1 MSDEHIL
8 VVDDDQRL
16 LRLLQRYLAENGYRV
31 TTAQDAVQARD
42 VLKLIHPDAL
52 VLDVTMPG
60 EDGLSLTQSLR
71 EEGLSLPILLLTA
84 RGEPADRIDGLESGA
99 DDYLGKPFEP
109 RELLLR
115 LRAHLRRVVP
125 ALSPVMEVP
134 SVLRLGPLEFD
145 VERGLLTGPDGPV
158 HLTGGEAALL
168 GVLTTRPGVVMSRED
183 IAKALD
189 MDEIGERA
197 VDVQVTR
204 LRRRIEADP
213 KEPRFLHTVR
223 GKGYVLKPGL

>member
-8 VVDDDQRL
+8 VVDDDPRL
-16 LRLLQRYLAENGYRV
+16 LRLLQRYLSENGYRV
-31 TTAQDAVQARD
+31 STALDALAARD
-42 VLKLIHPDAL
+42 VLQRIQPDAL

-60 EDGLSLTQSLR
+60 EDGLSLTNSLR
-71 EEGLSLPILLLTA
+71 KDGLSLPILLLTA
-84 RGEPADRIDGLESGA
+84 RGEPADRIGGLEAGA

-125 ALSPVMEVP
+125 ALPVVDEVP
-134 SVLRLGPLEFD
+134 DILRLGELEFD
-145 VERGLLTGPDGPV
+145 VKRGLLSGPQGAV
-158 HLTGGEAALL
+158 YLTGGESALL
-168 GVLTTRPGVVMSRED
+168 GVLTSQPGTVLSREA
-183 IAKALD
+183 IAKALE

-204 LRRRIEADP
+204 LRRRIEVDP

-223 GKGYVLKPGL
+223 GKGYVLKPGR

>member
-8 VVDDDQRL
+8 VVDDDPRL
-16 LRLLQRYLAENGYRV
+16 LRLLQRYLSENGYRV
-31 TTAQDAVQARD
+31 STALDALAARQ
-42 VLKLIHPDAL
+42 VLERIQPDAL

-60 EDGLSLTQSLR
+60 EDGLSLTNSLR
-71 EEGLSLPILLLTA
+71 KDGLSLPILLLTA
-84 RGEPADRIDGLESGA
+84 RGEPADRIGGLEAGA

-125 ALSPVMEVP
+125 ALPVVDEVP
-134 SVLRLGPLEFD
+134 DMLRLGELEFD
-145 VERGLLTGPDGPV
+145 VKRGLLSGPHGPV

-168 GVLTTRPGVVMSRED
+168 GVLTAQPGTVLSREA
-183 IAKALD
+183 IARALE

-204 LRRRIEADP
+204 LRRRIEPDP

-223 GKGYVLKPGL
+223 GKGYVLKPGR